1 MSTDELRREL
11 DRIAE
16 TAPSA
21 DVPHDTWTRARRS
34 VVRDRVA
41 VAAAGFAVVATV
53 AAGVTWLP
61 DRLDPPVAD
70 SSALGVP
77 DHLYFVPNRMSE
89 RDSDDG
95 SWLRDEV
102 EDAVTGIEV
111 GAAAWVTY
119 TGLPVVVDASDGD
132 YHLLDLP
139 DFAGN
144 NEAFA
149 RALGTPVVALS
160 PDGRQLAYGYAVFG
174 PDSDT
179 EPIPSGVRVIDLG
192 TGKLREIPVEGAAGT
207 AVSRI
212 DWSPN
217 GSWLAFAGWQH
228 GTWTSETMGTASGDT
243 ADTGPVVGRVSPGA
257 TEAETRPITSD
268 DGGLAVDDQG
278 TVTWFA
284 GGLKAWDQDGVT
296 PGGRGNQG
304 LKNAL
309 GTTSDGLAV
318 RLDVDGD
325 GPTGGVELVSADG
338 TATRV
343 VVIADGV
350 PTSSLSLATD
360 LMSSDR
366 PTVDRPEPDWPWS
379 EGRWWITIV
388 FGVAAIALLMA
399 LLDWRWRRYA
409 WRSSARKAS

>member
-1 MSTDELRREL
+1 M
-11 DRIAE
+11 
-16 TAPSA
+16 
-21 DVPHDTWTRARRS
+21 
-34 VVRDRVA
+34 A

-228 GTWTSETMGTASGDT
+228 WHLDERDDGNGERRHGRHRRRSSG
-243 ADTGPVVGRVSPGA
+243 ACHPEPPRPKPVA
-257 TEAETRPITSD
+257 ITSD

-284 GGLKAWDQDGVT
+284 GGLEGMG
-296 PGGRGNQG
+296 PGR
-304 LKNAL
+304 
-309 GTTSDGLAV
+309 
-318 RLDVDGD
+318 
-325 GPTGGVELVSADG
+325 
-338 TATRV
+338 
-343 VVIADGV
+343 
-350 PTSSLSLATD
+350 
-360 LMSSDR
+360 R
-366 PTVDRPEPDWPWS
+366 PRPEAGETRGSRMP
-379 EGRWWITIV
+379 
-388 FGVAAIALLMA
+388 
-399 LLDWRWRRYA
+399 
-409 WRSSARKAS
+409 SARRRTA